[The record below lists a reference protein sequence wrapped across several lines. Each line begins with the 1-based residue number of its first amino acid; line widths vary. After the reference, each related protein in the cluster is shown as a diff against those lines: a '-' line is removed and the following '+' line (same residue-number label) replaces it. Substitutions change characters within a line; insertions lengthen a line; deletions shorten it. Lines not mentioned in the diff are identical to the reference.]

1 MQLDLG
7 HAYAAWGWPCE
18 PLKTLGPVRA
28 ATAAWRIMTARLVLL
43 EVANSSKVGV
53 GSITAHPH
61 GSRADAGAANYCL
74 VRRNR

>member
-1 MQLDLG
+1 
-7 HAYAAWGWPCE
+7 
-18 PLKTLGPVRA
+18 
-28 ATAAWRIMTARLVLL
+28 MTARLVLL